1 MKKFLSV
8 ACLAALFSSSVNAND
23 NIAEFELGINDSNN
37 IDVILKVKED
47 LKINNIRGFKGNCK
61 IYYLKYASKFLLNN
75 NNGIISRWDGET
87 RGISETEIDETI
99 KNYLNKYPDR
109 YGDIENGK
117 GLLIKNRNG
126 EIGSFDDYKR
136 IYSDG
141 SDNMT
146 ADERLY
152 NTLDD
157 ISKSLYVMNPILTK
171 TIKKNKGVR
180 ISLFT
185 AKYFNYQTSLK
196 LKKYYDKDCSTK
208 GPLVLQLD
216 TNKGT
221 INVKEKEKLKLDF

>member
-1 MKKFLSV
+1 MS
-8 ACLAALFSSSVNAND
+8 
-23 NIAEFELGINDSNN
+23 
-37 IDVILKVKED
+37 
-47 LKINNIRGFKGNCK
+47 
-61 IYYLKYASKFLLNN
+61 
-75 NNGIISRWDGET
+75 
-87 RGISETEIDETI
+87 
-99 KNYLNKYPDR
+99 
-109 YGDIENGK
+109 
-117 GLLIKNRNG
+117 
-126 EIGSFDDYKR
+126 
-136 IYSDG
+136 
-141 SDNMT
+141 